1 MSWDTII
8 GHQSALERFQK
19 SVARNRLASTYLFVG
34 DDGIGKRTFALKLAQ
49 AILCDRN
56 SIETLT
62 ACEECPAC
70 VQVRERTHPDLL
82 LVSKPENKSIL
93 PVDLFIGKGD
103 KRRREGL
110 VYDIGLKPFC
120 GGYRIAIID
129 DADYFNT
136 ESANCLLKTL
146 EEPPP
151 NSLIILLGTSQQR
164 QLQTI
169 VSRSQVVRFDPLS
182 DQQVADVLNKTG
194 LLNSD
199 GDESPETQV
208 PIEVLAAAAGG
219 SVGRALQLADPEVLE
234 FRQTLL
240 QRLSSGDPHA
250 GDFSKQLIGF
260 AESAGKENYL
270 KRRRIALIADFTI
283 EFYRHC
289 MLEFSNS
296 QPDADALDSTMAS
309 SVMAYA
315 QRYRSNPAAGA
326 EYACDCIDRTS
337 NFRYHVFANAG
348 LPNAVDS
355 WLIDLGRLGRGE
367 LVTTGDT
374 LQGMF

>member
-1 MSWDTII
+1 MSWDNVI

-34 DDGIGKRTFALKLAQ
+34 DDGIGKRTFAMKLAQ
-49 AILCDRN
+49 AVLCDRN
-56 SIETLT
+56 PIEALT

-70 VQVRERTHPDLL
+70 VQVRQRTHPDLL
-82 LVSKPENKSIL
+82 LISKPKGKSIL
-93 PVDLFIGKGD
+93 PVELFIGKGD

-120 GGYRIAIID
+120 GGHRIAIID
-129 DADYFNT
+129 DADFFNT

-151 NSLIILLGTSQQR
+151 NSLLILLGSSQQR

-182 DQQVADVLNKTG
+182 DQQVTEILNRVRTAD
-194 LLNSD
+194 
-199 GDESPETQV
+199 DEEPATSSLPND
-208 PIEVLAAAAGG
+208 VLAAAAGG
-219 SVGRALQLADPEVLE
+219 SVGRALLLADPEVME

-240 QRLSSGDPHA
+240 QRLASGDAHA
-250 GDFSKQLIGF
+250 SDFAKQLIAF
-260 AESAGKENYL
+260 AEAAGKENYL
-270 KRRRIALIADFTI
+270 KRQRIALVADFAI
-283 EFYRHC
+283 EFFRRC
-289 MLEFSNS
+289 TLGLAGTQVE
-296 QPDADALDSTMAS
+296 ADSAMADG
-309 SVMAYA
+309 VGKYA
-315 QRYRSNPAAGA
+315 ERYRNNPSAGA
-326 EYACDCIDRTS
+326 EYACECIDRS
-337 NFRYHVFANAG
+337 GEFQRHVFANAG

-374 LQGMF
+374 LMGTI

>member
-1 MSWDTII
+1 MSWDNVI

-19 SVARNRLASTYLFVG
+19 SVSRNRLASTYLFVG

-56 SIETLT
+56 PIEALT

-70 VQVRERTHPDLL
+70 VQVKQRTHPDLL
-82 LVSKPENKSIL
+82 LVSKPKGKSIL
-93 PVDLFIGKGD
+93 PVELFIGKGD

-151 NSLIILLGTSQQR
+151 NSLLILLGTSQQR

-182 DQQVADVLNKTG
+182 DQQVVEVLGRIPAD
-194 LLNSD
+194 
-199 GDESPETQV
+199 DEAAESSLPPEA
-208 PIEVLAAAAGG
+208 LAAAAGG
-219 SVGRALQLADPEVLE
+219 SVGRALQLADPEMME

-240 QRLSSGDPHA
+240 QKLASGDAHA
-250 GDFSKQLIGF
+250 NDFAKQLIAF
-260 AESAGKENYL
+260 AEAAGKENYL
-270 KRRRIALIADFTI
+270 KRQRISLIADFAI
-283 EFYRHC
+283 EFYRRC
-289 MLEFSNS
+289 TLGLAGS
-296 QPDADALDSTMAS
+296 QLDADPTMAS
-309 SVMAYA
+309 CAA
-315 QRYRSNPAAGA
+315 TFAERYQNNLSAGA
-326 EYACDCIDRTS
+326 EFACECIDRTGK
-337 NFRYHVFANAG
+337 FQQHVSANAG

-367 LVTTGDT
+367 LVTTGDSLWGT
-374 LQGMF
+374 I

>member
-1 MSWDTII
+1 MSWDTVV
-8 GHQSALERFQK
+8 GHQPALERFQK
-19 SVARNRLASTYLFVG
+19 SVSRNRLASTYLFVG

-56 SIETLT
+56 SIEALT
-62 ACEECPAC
+62 ACEECSAC
-70 VQVRERTHPDLL
+70 VQVREKTHPDLL

-169 VSRSQVVRFDPLS
+169 VSRSQVVRFDRLS
-182 DQQVADVLNKTG
+182 DQQVADVLVKKG
-194 LLNSD
+194 LLVSD
-199 GDESPETQV
+199 DSAENQPPAET
-208 PIEVLAAAAGG
+208 LAAAAGG
-219 SVGRALQLADPEVLE
+219 SIGRALQLADPEVLE
-234 FRQTLL
+234 FRQSLL

-250 GDFSKQLIGF
+250 GDFSKQLIAF

-289 MLEFSNS
+289 MLEFSTR
-296 QPDADALDSTMAS
+296 QPSTDPAMAS
-309 SVMAYA
+309 CVATYT
-315 QRYRSNPAAGA
+315 QRHGNNPAGGA
-326 EYACDCIDRTS
+326 ESVCECIDRTS
-337 NFRYHVFANAG
+337 LFRYHVFANAG

-355 WLIDLGRLGRGE
+355 WLVDLGRLGRGE

-374 LQGMF
+374 LQGTF

>member
-1 MSWDTII
+1 MSWDRVI

-19 SVARNRLASTYLFVG
+19 SVSRNRLASTYLFVG

-62 ACEECPAC
+62 ACEECSAC
-70 VQVRERTHPDLL
+70 VQVREKTHPDLL
-82 LVSKPENKSIL
+82 LISKPENKSIL

-182 DQQVADVLNKTG
+182 DQQVADVLTSNG
-194 LLNSD
+194 LLD
-199 GDESPETQV
+199 GDDLAETQV
-208 PIEVLAAAAGG
+208 PVGVLAGAAGG

-240 QRLSSGDPHA
+240 QRLASGDPHA
-250 GDFSKQLIGF
+250 GDFSKQLIAF

-289 MLEFSNS
+289 MLAFSAS
-296 QPDADALDSTMAS
+296 QPASDSADATMDSCVA
-309 SVMAYA
+309 AYA
-315 QRYRSNPAAGA
+315 QRHQNNPAAGA
-326 EYACDCIDRTS
+326 EFACNCIDRTS
-337 NFRYHVFANAG
+337 TFRYHVFANAG

-355 WLIDLGRLGRGE
+355 WLVDLGRLGRGE
-367 LVTTGDT
+367 QVTTGDT
-374 LQGMF
+374 LQGTY

>member
-1 MSWDTII
+1 MSWDTVI
-8 GHQSALERFQK
+8 GHEAPLERFQK
-19 SVARNRLASTYLFVG
+19 SVSRNRLASTYLFVG

-62 ACEECPAC
+62 ACEECSAC
-70 VQVRERTHPDLL
+70 VQVREKTHPDLL
-82 LVSKPENKSIL
+82 LISKPENKSIL
-93 PVDLFIGKGD
+93 PVELFIGKGD

-110 VYDIGLKPFC
+110 VYEIGLKPFC

-182 DQQVADVLNKTG
+182 DQQVAEVLTNKG
-194 LLNSD
+194 LLADDDSS
-199 GDESPETQV
+199 EPPV
-208 PIEVLAAAAGG
+208 PIETLAAAAGG

-234 FRQTLL
+234 FRQALL
-240 QRLSSGDPHA
+240 QRLASGDPHA
-250 GDFSKQLIGF
+250 GDFSKQLIAF

-289 MLEFSNS
+289 VLGFSAS
-296 QPDADALDSTMAS
+296 QATTADSATAS
-309 SVMAYA
+309 SVATYL
-315 QRYRSNPAAGA
+315 QRYHSNPAAGA
-326 EYACDCIDRTS
+326 EYACECIDRTS

-355 WLIDLGRLGRGE
+355 WLIDLGRIGRGE

-374 LQGMF
+374 LQGTF

>member
-1 MSWDTII
+1 MSWDTVI

-19 SVARNRLASTYLFVG
+19 SVSRNRLASTYLFVG

-56 SIETLT
+56 SIESLT
-62 ACEECPAC
+62 ACEECSAC
-70 VQVRERTHPDLL
+70 VQVRKKTHPDLL

-110 VYDIGLKPFC
+110 VYEIGLKPFC

-169 VSRSQVVRFDPLS
+169 VSRSQVVRFDPLT
-182 DQQVADVLNKTG
+182 DQQVADVLTSEG
-194 LLNSD
+194 LLADD
-199 GDESPETQV
+199 GSAEPQV
-208 PIEVLAAAAGG
+208 PIETLAAAAGG
-219 SVGRALQLADPEVLE
+219 SVGRALQLSDPEVLE
-234 FRQTLL
+234 FRQSLL
-240 QRLSSGDPHA
+240 QRLASGDPHA
-250 GDFSKQLIGF
+250 GDFSKQLIAF
-260 AESAGKENYL
+260 AEAAGKENYL

-283 EFYRHC
+283 EFYRNC
-289 MLEFSNS
+289 LLEFSTSNP
-296 QPDADALDSTMAS
+296 QADSIMAS
-309 SVMAYA
+309 CVTTYA
-315 QRYRSNPAAGA
+315 KRYLSNPAVGT
-326 EYACDCIDRTS
+326 EYACDCIDRTGE
-337 NFRYHVFANAG
+337 FRYHVFANAG

-355 WLIDLGRLGRGE
+355 WLVDLGRLGRGE
-367 LVTTGDT
+367 RVTTGDT
-374 LQGMF
+374 LQGTY

>member
-1 MSWDTII
+1 MSWDTVI

-19 SVARNRLASTYLFVG
+19 SVSRNRLASTYLFVG

-70 VQVRERTHPDLL
+70 VQVKQKTHPDLL

-182 DQQVADVLNKTG
+182 NQQVADVLATKG
-194 LLNSD
+194 LIA
-199 GDESPETQV
+199 GDEPVESQA
-208 PIEVLAAAAGG
+208 PIDVLAAASGG

-250 GDFSKQLIGF
+250 GDFCKQLIGF

-289 MLEFSNS
+289 ILELSAS
-296 QPDADALDSTMAS
+296 QASAELADSTMANC
-309 SVMAYA
+309 VNAFA
-315 QRYRSNPAAGA
+315 QRYLSNPAAGA
-326 EYACDCIDRTS
+326 EYACGCIDRTS

-367 LVTTGDT
+367 QVTTGDT
-374 LQGMF
+374 LQGTF

>member
-1 MSWDTII
+1 MSWDTVI

-19 SVARNRLASTYLFVG
+19 SVSRNRLASTYLFVG
-34 DDGIGKRTFALKLAQ
+34 DEGIGKRTFALKLAQ

-70 VQVRERTHPDLL
+70 VQVKQKTHPDLL

-169 VSRSQVVRFDPLS
+169 VSRSQVVRFDLLS
-182 DQQVADVLNKTG
+182 NQQVADVLTTKG
-194 LLNSD
+194 LIV
-199 GDESPETQV
+199 GDESAESQA
-208 PIEVLAAAAGG
+208 PIDVLAAASGG

-250 GDFSKQLIGF
+250 GDFTKQLIGF

-270 KRRRIALIADFTI
+270 KRRRIALIADFAI

-289 MLEFSNS
+289 ILELSAS
-296 QPDADALDSTMAS
+296 QASAELTDSTMANC
-309 SVMAYA
+309 VNAYA
-315 QRYRSNPAAGA
+315 QRYLSNPTAGA
-326 EYACDCIDRTS
+326 EYSCGCIDRTS

-367 LVTTGDT
+367 QVTTGDT
-374 LQGMF
+374 LQGTF

>member
-1 MSWDTII
+1 MSWDTVI
-8 GHQSALERFQK
+8 GHQSALERFEK
-19 SVARNRLASTYLFVG
+19 SVSRNRLASTYLFVG

-49 AILCDRN
+49 AVLCDRN

-62 ACEECPAC
+62 ACEECSAC
-70 VQVRERTHPDLL
+70 VQVREQTHPDLL

-93 PVDLFIGKGD
+93 PVELFIGKGD

-151 NSLIILLGTSQQR
+151 SSLIILLGTSQQR

-169 VSRSQVVRFDPLS
+169 VSRSQVVRFDRLS
-182 DQQVADVLNKTG
+182 DQQVADVLVNKG
-194 LLNSD
+194 LLA
-199 GDESPETQV
+199 GDDSAETQTPV
-208 PIEVLAAAAGG
+208 ETLAAAAGG

-234 FRQTLL
+234 FRQSLL

-250 GDFSKQLIGF
+250 GDFSKQLIAF

-289 MLEFSNS
+289 MLEFSTN
-296 QPDADALDSTMAS
+296 QPATDSAMAS
-309 SVMAYA
+309 CVATYT
-315 QRYRSNPAAGA
+315 QRHGNNPAAAA
-326 EYACDCIDRTS
+326 EFACGCIDRTS
-337 NFRYHVFANAG
+337 LFRYHVFANAG

-355 WLIDLGRLGRGE
+355 WLVDLGRLGRGE

-374 LQGMF
+374 LLGTY